1 MRLIAIN
8 FCTALIQMY
17 LYIKWNSMV
26 TKTVWLLTFLEI
38 FYFVFCWRK
47 SVKWGWN
54 FENTRV

>member
-1 MRLIAIN
+1 
-8 FCTALIQMY
+8 MY
-17 LYIKWNSMV
+17 LYVKWNSMV